1 MLEAGTVWWLA
12 QGQAASQDGTMLD
25 IYWKDWNTPRIDW
38 KTGEEAWTHSW
49 TILCSRKTQPK
60 LGCRKN
66 YMSLLALLSQA
77 WSVFMADFSI
87 QVVYAMND
95 FYSSS
100 KLSGSSVL
108 NKSSTLVDSM
118 WYYWEV
124 VPSFGAITAI
134 TVRDELES
142 KPCLLPRLSKWG
154 LPLKSEGSLK
164 WIANISHISIILIHF
179 SVSCAKCLQ
188 TVAVPI

>member
-1 MLEAGTVWWLA
+1 MLEAGSVWWLA

-25 IYWKDWNTPRIDW
+25 IYWKDWNTPRVDW
-38 KTGEEAWTHSW
+38 KTGEKAWTHSW
-49 TILCSRKTQPK
+49 TILCGRKTQPK

-66 YMSLLALLSQA
+66 YMSLLALLPQA
-77 WSVFMADFSI
+77 WSVLMADFSI
-87 QVVYAMND
+87 QVVYAVND

-100 KLSGSSVL
+100 KLSSSSVL

-118 WYYWEV
+118 WYYSEV
-124 VPSFGAITAI
+124 VPSSGAITAI